1 MGDLGHGRRLC
12 RGWGRAVG
20 AASRHPPA
28 ARTSLAGARPAE
40 TVDRLL
46 RTVGDTL
53 VAELGLEPGNVF
65 VTFQEVAADRL
76 YDASA

>member
-1 MGDLGHGRRLC
+1 
-12 RGWGRAVG
+12 
-20 AASRHPPA
+20 
-28 ARTSLAGARPAE
+28 
-40 TVDRLL
+40 LL